1 MEDETPQ
8 ILDNINQLVNE
19 REDFEIKLTQ
29 MKELRGEIFIF
40 FVNNLNNF
48 FLVQN
53 KQLNLSRNITNTIWF
68 KNNSMI

>member
-1 MEDETPQ
+1 VEDETPQ